1 MTQMNTAF
9 RDALIKSLR
18 GDRGHLPTIN
28 AITDINMELASHKQ
42 EELPYSIY
50 QLVKHMSYWQDFLL
64 ALAKGENPERPKSV
78 SESWP
83 EHPAPV
89 DEEEWKKT
97 IQHFCN
103 GIDEACQL
111 ADTLAIEEP
120 LDAWPSETPGGLL
133 RNIASHNS
141 YHLGEIVIMRRLN
154 RAWPPPTGGFPA

>member
-1 MTQMNTAF
+1 M
-9 RDALIKSLR
+9 
-18 GDRGHLPTIN
+18 
-28 AITDINMELASHKQ
+28 
-42 EELPYSIY
+42 
-50 QLVKHMSYWQDFLL
+50 
-64 ALAKGENPERPKSV
+64 

-83 EHPAPV
+83 EHPAPS

-97 IQHFCN
+97 IQHFCD
-103 GIDEACQL
+103 GIDEACHL

-154 RAWPPPTGGFPA
+154 GAWPPPTGGFPA